1 MNILHHKSW
10 HVRTKKNIER
20 VRKDE
25 EKAAEAEK
33 EKERKIALAEQEART
48 DILRSRAKDKIQFT
62 TDGETNQITSGSSSQ
77 IVPSEIEKSG
87 NINFFKEIEDGLR
100 KQGINEE
107 HAKEKKA
114 EKEKWEKSIGL
125 LTYLGKSNIEE
136 QNETPWYITGKSRKR
151 KHEEDDEDEER
162 SKYNKVTQFD
172 KEDRKKADLDPL
184 NQMKEYIDKK
194 KKKKKHKDHKEKKNK
209 HGKQKHT
216 ESKQDKHLPRPSTSK
231 TIEQLRAERLK
242 RENKEKYRTSELF
255 SKLTGDNSKKSDSE
269 DEDDISRERSRKYN
283 SQYNPELSR
292 KYKKRSYDD
301 FS

>member
-25 EKAAEAEK
+25 EKAAEEEK

-48 DILRSRAKDKIQFT
+48 DILRSRAKDRIQYT
-62 TDGETNQITSGSSSQ
+62 TGGQTDQITSGSSLQ
-77 IVPSEIEKSG
+77 IVPSAIEKSG
-87 NINFFKEIEDGLR
+87 NINFFQEIEDGLR

-136 QNETPWYITGKSRKR
+136 QNETPWYITGTSRKR
-151 KHEEDDEDEER
+151 KREEDSDEE
-162 SKYNKVTQFD
+162 SNKHNKVIHFD

-184 NQMKEYIDKK
+184 NQMKEYVDKK

-209 HGKQKHT
+209 HSKQKNR
-216 ESKQDKHLPRPSTSK
+216 ESKHDKNLPRPSTSK

-242 RENKEKYRTSELF
+242 RENKEKYRTNELF

-292 KYKKRSYDD
+292 KYKKRSHDN